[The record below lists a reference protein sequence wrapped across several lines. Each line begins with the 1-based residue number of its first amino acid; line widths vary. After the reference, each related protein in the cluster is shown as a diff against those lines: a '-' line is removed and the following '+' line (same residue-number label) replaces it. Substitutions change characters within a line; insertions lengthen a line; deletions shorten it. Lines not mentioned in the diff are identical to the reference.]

1 MYSMRFDMRSA
12 PGGTPRHQL
21 FRTALDMCS
30 WGENHGAIAAGVT
43 EHHGDA
49 AGYLPSPLIM
59 ASAIAAR
66 TEHLRISI
74 AIFMLPLYQPVRLAE
89 EMCVLDNI
97 SGGRVSYIGGI
108 GYVPSEYAMHGVD
121 FHKRGKIAEANLELL
136 LQAVTGQEFEHEG
149 RRIKV
154 TPEPFT
160 PGGPRIGWGGGSVP
174 AARRAGK
181 YGLDFL
187 GQRTDPA
194 LPAAYEAAC
203 KEFGRKPGMFR
214 MSKHD
219 DAAVMFVADDPDA
232 AWPEIGPY
240 LMNDVKGYAQWYEKD
255 GDRTDSNSISFAD
268 TWEELR
274 AENRS
279 HVILNVEQAVEA
291 VRNGTQLRLHP
302 LIGGLPPELG
312 WKYLRN
318 VGEKV
323 VPATEKN
330 K

>member
-1 MYSMRFDMRSA
+1 MYSMRFDMRIA

-21 FRTALDMCS
+21 FRTALDMCE
-30 WGENHGAIAAGVT
+30 WAEDHGAISANLT

-49 AGYLPSPLIM
+49 AGYNPSPLIV
-59 ASAIAAR
+59 ASAMAAR
-66 TEHLRISI
+66 TERLPISI

-97 SGGRVSYIGGI
+97 SGGRVSYVGGI
-108 GYVPSEYAMHGVD
+108 GYVPSEYEMHGVD
-121 FHKRGKIAEANLELL
+121 FHKRGKIAEANLEVL
-136 LQAVTGQEFEHEG
+136 LQAVTGQEFVHEG

-181 YGLDFL
+181 FGLNFV
-187 GQRTDPA
+187 GQRSDPS

-203 KEFGRKPGMFR
+203 KEFGRTPGAFR
-214 MSKHD
+214 MAAHD
-219 DAAVMFVADDPDA
+219 EAAVVFVADNPDA

-240 LMNDVKGYAQWYEKD
+240 LMNDVKGYAQWFQGE
-255 GDRTDSNSISFAD
+255 TDNNSISFAQS
-268 TWEELR
+268 WEELR

-279 HVILNVEQAVEA
+279 HVIISVDQAIEQL
-291 VRNGTQLRLHP
+291 RKGTALRLHP
-302 LIGGLPPELG
+302 LIGGMPPELG

-318 VGEKV
+318 VAEKA
-323 VPATEKN
+323 VPATSAK
-330 K
+330 